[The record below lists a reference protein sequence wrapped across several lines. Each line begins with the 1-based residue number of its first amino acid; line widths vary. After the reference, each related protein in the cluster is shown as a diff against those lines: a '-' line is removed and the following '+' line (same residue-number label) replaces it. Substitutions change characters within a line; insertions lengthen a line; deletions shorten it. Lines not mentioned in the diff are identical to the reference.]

1 MAIIWTVLDWIFKT
15 TAGRW
20 TAGLALFFAW
30 LFLIH
35 DPQVRDKARSGYVSL
50 VEQEKLKAERD
61 ELQRQNTAIMQA
73 NNDFNKKLVMVQAA
87 EKAAAEQLATENAR
101 HEAEQDQKPGGNK
114 YRITDPAYLEWLL
127 K

>member
-1 MAIIWTVLDWIFKT
+1 MTIIGAILDWIFKT

-50 VEQEKLKAERD
+50 VKQEELKAELD
-61 ELQRQNTAIMQA
+61 EMKRQNTAIMQA

-87 EKAAAEQLATENAR
+87 ERAAAEQLAKENAE
-101 HEAEQDQKPGGNK
+101 HEAAEDKKPGGNK